1 MAVQSGQKG
10 FGENEELC
18 NCSNGKPWEEYSEC
32 DKEVIQPIGRNLQET
47 GGQEGSDGADREKIQ
62 GFDTGE
68 AARKKENNQRNGKI

>member
-47 GGQEGSDGADREKIQ
+47 GSEERNDRDDREKIKS
-62 GFDTGE
+62 FSVTE
-68 AARKKENNQRNGKI
+68 TARKTEND